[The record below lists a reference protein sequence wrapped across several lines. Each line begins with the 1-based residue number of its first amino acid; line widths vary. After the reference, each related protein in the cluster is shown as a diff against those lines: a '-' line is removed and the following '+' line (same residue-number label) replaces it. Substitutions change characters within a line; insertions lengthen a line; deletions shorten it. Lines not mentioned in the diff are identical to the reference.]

1 MSNSPPSRRA
11 LAAASILVYAAVFF
25 AFYRWERLGLG
36 IGHFYYVAIA
46 LAALAGDVVVGA
58 LAGLLATGLYAGGI
72 LLSPHLPSAEA
83 PSHPTLL
90 RGVTY
95 IAMGALIGWF
105 ASNHRIMLNELRV
118 VAGRDVL
125 TGLPNSRTFETAITR
140 HLESRR
146 RFGLLI
152 GDLDSLESVN
162 RGAGGRH
169 DGDRALRAVAEALT
183 ASLRPG
189 EEVARIGGDE
199 FAVLTTR
206 SEQDARST
214 STHFERVL
222 AGVGLP
228 TTFGWSTYP
237 EDGDN
242 ALSLYRAADERLYA
256 RKLFRGQRRGGRSG
270 GVRDAA
276 VDLTTA

>member
-1 MSNSPPSRRA
+1 MSNSSPSRRA
-11 LAAASILVYAAVFF
+11 LAAASILVFGAVFF
-25 AFYRWERLGLG
+25 AFYRWEHPGLG

-46 LAALAGDVVVGA
+46 LAALAGDAVVGA
-58 LAGLLATGLYAGGI
+58 LAGAVATGLYAGGI
-72 LLSPHLPSAEA
+72 FLNSNLPSSEA
-83 PSHPTLL
+83 PSHPTIL
-90 RGVTY
+90 RGLTY
-95 IAMGALIGWF
+95 IGMGALIGWF
-105 ASNHRIMLNELRV
+105 ASNHRNMLSELRI

-125 TGLPNSRTFETAITR
+125 TGLPNSRTFEAAITR
-140 HLESRR
+140 HLDARR

-169 DGDRALRAVAEALT
+169 DGDRALRTVAEALT

-214 STHFERVL
+214 SAHFERVL

-276 VDLTTA
+276 TDLTSA